1 MVNSNKVKP
10 STNFR
15 STKQKSKY
23 KKKKKKKT
31 LPERSNS
38 SGKTTRKLK
47 NEELRESQQAS
58 HEKTQNPP

>member
-23 KKKKKKKT
+23 KKKKKIPSQKDPIR
-31 LPERSNS
+31 LE
-38 SGKTTRKLK
+38 KTTRKLK

>member
-23 KKKKKKKT
+23 KKKKKKKK
-31 LPERSNS
+31 P
-38 SGKTTRKLK
+38 
-47 NEELRESQQAS
+47 SQKDPIRL
-58 HEKTQNPP
+58 EKQLEN